1 MNDRGRANA
10 TSPIISLRGVSKTA
24 KHKGAQVSLLDDID
38 LDLGDG
44 EFLSIVGPSGS
55 GKTTLLNVLGML
67 DHDWRGEYRLGEN
80 RVDRLKPAARQK
92 LGRESIGFVFQQY
105 HLLDDLDVAENLE
118 LPLTYRDLKRAERKA
133 RVEEMLSRFEIE
145 DKRDLYPGQ
154 LSGGQQQLV
163 AVARALIARPRLI
176 LADEPTGALHTS
188 QGDKIMDLLVELNAD
203 GVSIIQVTHNRENA
217 KRGQRTV
224 ELLDGR
230 FLSDAT
236 IGMS

>member
-1 MNDRGRANA
+1 MSNVADQ
-10 TSPIISLRGVSKTA
+10 PVISLRGVSKTVQ
-24 KHKGAQVSLLDDID
+24 HKGERVALLDDID
-38 LDLGDG
+38 LDLRSG

-67 DHDWRGEYRLGEN
+67 DHHWTGEFRFGD
-80 RVDRLKPAARQK
+80 RQVDQLKPAARQK

-105 HLLDDLDVAENLE
+105 HLLDELDVADNLE
-118 LPLTYRDLKRAERKA
+118 LPLTYRNMKRGERRSCVEHMLA
-133 RVEEMLSRFEIE
+133 RFDIE

-163 AVARALIARPRLI
+163 AVARALIARPRVI
-176 LADEPTGALHTS
+176 LADEPTGALHSS
-188 QGDKIMDLLVELNAD
+188 QGEKIMDLLAELNAE
-203 GVSIIQVTHNRENA
+203 GVSIIQVTHNREYA
-217 KRGQRTV
+217 ERGQRTV

-236 IGMS
+236 VVGS

>member
-1 MNDRGRANA
+1 MNEQDPNPSA
-10 TSPIISLRGVSKTA
+10 SPIVSLRGVSKTVR
-24 KHKGAQVSLLDDID
+24 HNGAQVALLADID
-38 LDLGDG
+38 LDLRPG

-67 DHDWRGEYRLGEN
+67 DHDWTGEYSLDQN

-92 LGRESIGFVFQQY
+92 LGRASIGFVFQQY
-105 HLLDDLDVAENLE
+105 HLLDDLDVAENIE
-118 LPLTYRDLKRAERKA
+118 LPLTYRDTKRAERKS
-133 RVEEMLSRFEIE
+133 RVDAMLARFEIE

-163 AVARALIARPRLI
+163 AVARALIARPRVI

-188 QGDKIMDLLVELNAD
+188 QGDKIMDLLAELNAD

-236 IGMS
+236 ISMC